1 MSWGYHLVLDVRAC
15 QKDKVT
21 DPIYISKFIKKIVKE
36 IDMIPYGEP
45 MTVHFADYTEKAGWT
60 VIQLIETSSIVGH
73 FLDESGDLYLDVFS
87 CKNFDETVV
96 RDLVKEYFNPENIH
110 VTSLS
115 RQA

>member
-15 QKDKVT
+15 QTNKAR
-21 DPIYISKFIKKIVKE
+21 DPAYISEFTKQLVKE
-36 IDMIPYGEP
+36 IDMVAYGEP
-45 MTVHFADYTEKAGWT
+45 QLVHFADNTEKAGWT
-60 VIQLIETSSIVGH
+60 IIQLIETSSIVGH